1 MNKAVKIGHKEV
13 GPGKPVFVIAEIG
26 INHNGE
32 LETAKKLIRTA
43 AEAGCDAVKF
53 QKRTPEICVPKD
65 QWDKMRETPWGY
77 ISYIDYKKKM
87 EFGPA
92 EYKEIDQ
99 LCKEL
104 GILWFASCWDEESVA
119 FMEQFNPPCHKVA
132 SASLTDRG
140 LLESLKKTGKPI
152 ILSTG
157 MSSVAQIDKAVEVLG
172 KDNLVL
178 MHTVS
183 TYPAEHHHLNLNA
196 VQTLADRYEVPVGYS
211 GHEKGVVPSV
221 VATALGACAVERH
234 ITLDRTMWGTD
245 QAASLEPKGLKMLVK
260 EIRILEQALGDGV
273 KRVLAEEVPIAEK
286 LRRKKD
292 F

>member
-1 MNKAVKIGHKEV
+1 MNKAVKIAHKEV

-43 AEAGCDAVKF
+43 VEAGCDAVKF
-53 QKRTPEICVPKD
+53 QKRTPEVCVPKD

-119 FMEQFNPPCHKVA
+119 FMEKFNPPCHKVA

-140 LLESLKKTGKPI
+140 LLEALKKTGKPI

-157 MSSVAQIDKAVEVLG
+157 MSSVAQIDQAVEVLG

-183 TYPAEHHHLNLNA
+183 TYPAEHHHLNLSA
-196 VQTLADRYEVPVGYS
+196 VQTLANRYQVPVGYS

-260 EIRILEQALGDGV
+260 EIRILEQAIGDGV
-273 KRVLAEEVPIAEK
+273 KRVLAEEIPIAEK

>member
-1 MNKAVKIGHKEV
+1 MHKAVKIGHKEV

-26 INHNGE
+26 INHNGD
-32 LETAKKLIRTA
+32 LEIAKKLIRDA

-53 QKRTPEICVPKD
+53 QKRTPEVCVPKD

-77 ISYIDYKKKM
+77 ISYINYKKKM
-87 EFGPA
+87 EFGEKEFA
-92 EYKEIDQ
+92 EIDK

-104 GILWFASCWDEESVA
+104 GIMWFASCWDTESVA
-119 FMEQFNPPCHKVA
+119 FMEKFNPPCYKVA
-132 SASLTDRG
+132 SASLTDRSV
-140 LLESLKKTGKPI
+140 LEAMKKTGRPV

-157 MSSVAQIDKAVEVLG
+157 MSSQEQVDKAVEILG
-172 KDNLVL
+172 KDNLVV

-183 TYPAEHHHLNLNA
+183 TYPAESHHLNLLA
-196 VQTLADRYEVPVGYS
+196 VKTLADRYQLPVGYS

-221 VATALGACAVERH
+221 AATALGACAVERH

-260 EIRILEQALGDGV
+260 EIRIMEQALGDGV
-273 KRVLAEEVPIAEK
+273 KRVHPDEVPIAEK
-286 LRRKKD
+286 LRRNKD

>member
-1 MNKAVKIGHKEV
+1 MNKSVKIAHKEV
-13 GPGKPVFVIAEIG
+13 GPGKPVFIIAEIG
-26 INHNGE
+26 INHNGD
-32 LETAKKLIRTA
+32 LEIAKKLIKAA

-53 QKRTPEICVPKD
+53 QKRTPEVCVPKD
-65 QWDKMRETPWGY
+65 QWGKMRETPWGY

-87 EFGPA
+87 EFGEA
-92 EYKEIDQ
+92 EYQEIDK

-104 GILWFASCWDEESVA
+104 GILWFASAWDEESVD
-119 FMEQFNPPCHKVA
+119 FLEKFNPPCYKVA

-140 LLESLKKTGKPI
+140 LLERLKKAGRPV

-157 MSSVAQIDKAVEVLG
+157 MSSHDQIDKAVEVLG
-172 KDNLVL
+172 KGNLIL

-183 TYPAEHHHLNLNA
+183 TYPAESHQLNLSA
-196 VQTLADRYEVPVGYS
+196 VKTLADRHQVPVGYS

-221 VATALGACAVERH
+221 AATALGACAVERH

-245 QAASLEPKGLKMLVK
+245 QAASLEPKGVKMLVK
-260 EIRILEQALGDGV
+260 EIRILEKAMGDGV
-273 KRVLAEEVPIAEK
+273 KRILPEEVPIAEK

>member
-1 MNKAVKIGHKEV
+1 MNKAIKIAHKEV

-26 INHNGE
+26 INHNGD
-32 LETAKKLIRTA
+32 LEIAKKLIRTA

-53 QKRTPEICVPKD
+53 QKRTPEVCVPRD

-92 EYKEIDQ
+92 EYQEIDK

-119 FMEQFNPPCHKVA
+119 FMEKFNPPCYKVA

-140 LLESLKKTGKPI
+140 LLEELKKIGKPV

-172 KDNLVL
+172 KENLVL

-183 TYPAEHHHLNLNA
+183 TYPAEHHHLNLSA
-196 VQTLADRYEVPVGYS
+196 VQTLADRYDVPVGYS

-273 KRVLAEEVPIAEK
+273 KRILPEEAVIAEK

>member
-1 MNKAVKIGHKEV
+1 MNKAVKIAHKEV

-92 EYKEIDQ
+92 EFQEIDK

-119 FMEQFNPPCHKVA
+119 FMEKFNPPCHKVA

-140 LLESLKKTGKPI
+140 LLEALRKTGRPI

-172 KDNLVL
+172 KENLVL

-183 TYPAEHHHLNLNA
+183 TYPAEHHHLNLSA
-196 VQTLADRYEVPVGYS
+196 VQTLADRYQVPVGYS

-260 EIRILEQALGDGV
+260 EIRILEQAIGDGV
-273 KRVLAEEVPIAEK
+273 KRVLAEEIPIAEK